1 MIFKVQLEKFE
12 GPLDLLLKLIEEQK
26 LDITRLN
33 LAKVADDYLEYIR
46 ANEGISL
53 ENLAEFVNI
62 ASRIILIK
70 SQNILP
76 SLEITAEEEKE
87 IVDLENQLRE
97 YQKFKRAGEDIGI
110 ALQKKRFS
118 FSRDYLLGVA
128 AAYSP
133 PKNVNVFDLKKAFL
147 NVVSEIVLPE
157 KIPEESVREI
167 ITLEDK
173 IEELKKSLQQ
183 RVETSFR
190 ELSSSAEN
198 KVEIIVAFLAMLEM
212 VKQRI
217 IDVEQKE
224 LFDDIRITN
233 PKLQTLSSE

>member
-1 MIFKVQLEKFE
+1 MFKVQLEKFE
-12 GPLDLLLKLIEEQK
+12 GPLDLLLQLIEEQK

-53 ENLAEFVNI
+53 ENLAEFVTI

-70 SQNILP
+70 SQSLLP

-97 YQKFKRAGEDIGI
+97 YQKFKIAGGKIGEI
-110 ALQKKRFS
+110 LKEKRFS

-147 NVVSEIVLPE
+147 KVVSEIVLPE
-157 KIPEESVREI
+157 KIPEETVREI

-173 IEELKKSLQQ
+173 IEELKNSLQK

-224 LFDDIRITN
+224 LFDDIKIAKVN
-233 PKLQTLSSE
+233 V

>member
-1 MIFKVQLEKFE
+1 MFKVQLEKFE

-46 ANEGISL
+46 TNENISL

-97 YQKFKRAGEDIGI
+97 YQKFKKAGEKIGET
-110 ALQKKRFS
+110 LKKKRFS

-128 AAYSP
+128 AAYFP

-147 NVVSEIVLPE
+147 KVVSEIVLPE
-157 KIPEESVREI
+157 KMPEESVREI

-173 IEELKKSLQQ
+173 IEELKESLQK

-198 KVEIIVAFLAMLEM
+198 KIEIIVAFLAMLEM

-224 LFDDIRITN
+224 LFEDIKIAKVN
-233 PKLQTLSSE
+233 V

>member
-1 MIFKVQLEKFE
+1 MFKVQLEKFE

-26 LDITRLN
+26 LDISRLN

-70 SQNILP
+70 SQSILP

-87 IVDLENQLRE
+87 IVDLENQLKI
-97 YQKFKRAGEDIGI
+97 YQKFKSAGEKIGKM
-110 ALQKKRFS
+110 LEREKFS

-128 AAYSP
+128 AAYSA

-147 NVVSEIVLPE
+147 KVVSEIILPE
-157 KIPEESVREI
+157 KMPEESVREI

-173 IEELKKSLQQ
+173 IEELKKSLQK

-190 ELSSSAEN
+190 ELSSSAES

-217 IDVEQKE
+217 INVEQNE
-224 LFDDIRITN
+224 LFDEIKIAKAN
-233 PKLQTLSSE
+233 V

>member
-1 MIFKVQLEKFE
+1 MFKVQLEKFE

-46 ANEGISL
+46 ANENISL

-97 YQKFKRAGEDIGI
+97 YQKFKKAGEKIGET
-110 ALQKKRFS
+110 LKKKRFS

-128 AAYSP
+128 AAYFP

-147 NVVSEIVLPE
+147 KVVSEIVLPE
-157 KIPEESVREI
+157 KMPEESVREI

-173 IEELKKSLQQ
+173 IEELKESLQK

-198 KVEIIVAFLAMLEM
+198 KIEIIVAFLAMLEM

-217 IDVEQKE
+217 IDVEQNE
-224 LFDDIRITN
+224 LFDEIKIAKVN
-233 PKLQTLSSE
+233 V

>member
-1 MIFKVQLEKFE
+1 MFKVQLEKFE

-46 ANEGISL
+46 ANESISL

-76 SLEITAEEEKE
+76 SLEISAEEEKE
-87 IVDLENQLRE
+87 IVDLENQLRV
-97 YQKFKRAGEDIGI
+97 YQKFKKGGEEIGKT
-110 ALQKKRFS
+110 LQKKRFS

-128 AAYSP
+128 AAYSA
-133 PKNVNVFDLKKAFL
+133 PKNVNVFDFKKAFL
-147 NVVSEIVLPE
+147 KVISEIILSE
-157 KIPEESVREI
+157 KVPEESVREI
-167 ITLEDK
+167 VTLEDK
-173 IEELKKSLQQ
+173 IEELKNSLKK

-198 KVEIIVAFLAMLEM
+198 KIEIIVAFLAMLEM

-224 LFDDIRITN
+224 LFDDIKIAKVN
-233 PKLQTLSSE
+233 V

>member
-1 MIFKVQLEKFE
+1 MFKVQLEKFE
-12 GPLDLLLKLIEEQK
+12 GPLDLLLKLIEEQR

-46 ANEGISL
+46 ANENISL

-97 YQKFKRAGEDIGI
+97 YQKFKKAGEKIGET
-110 ALQKKRFS
+110 LKKKRFS

-128 AAYSP
+128 AAYFP

-147 NVVSEIVLPE
+147 KVVSEIVLPE
-157 KIPEESVREI
+157 KMPEESVREI

-173 IEELKKSLQQ
+173 IEELKESLQK

-198 KVEIIVAFLAMLEM
+198 KIEIIVAFLAMLEM

-217 IDVEQKE
+217 IDVEQNE
-224 LFDDIRITN
+224 LFDEIKIAKVN
-233 PKLQTLSSE
+233 V

>member
-1 MIFKVQLEKFE
+1 MMFKVQLEKFE

-46 ANEGISL
+46 ANESISL

-97 YQKFKRAGEDIGI
+97 YQKFKTAGGEIGKI
-110 ALQKKRFS
+110 LEKKIFS

-128 AAYSP
+128 AAYSD
-133 PKNVNVFDLKKAFL
+133 PKNVNVFDLKKSLSQGCFGNCLAGK
-147 NVVSEIVLPE
+147 NSRGISEGDNH
-157 KIPEESVREI
+157 
-167 ITLEDK
+167 T
-173 IEELKKSLQQ
+173 
-183 RVETSFR
+183 
-190 ELSSSAEN
+190 
-198 KVEIIVAFLAMLEM
+198 
-212 VKQRI
+212 
-217 IDVEQKE
+217 
-224 LFDDIRITN
+224 
-233 PKLQTLSSE
+233 

>member
-1 MIFKVQLEKFE
+1 MFKVQLEKFE

-70 SQNILP
+70 SQSILP

-97 YQKFKRAGEDIGI
+97 YQKFKTAGEKIGKM
-110 ALQKKRFS
+110 LEGKHFS

-128 AAYSP
+128 AAYSA

-147 NVVSEIVLPE
+147 KVVSEIVLPE
-157 KIPEESVREI
+157 KMPEESVREI
-167 ITLEDK
+167 ITLEGK
-173 IEELKKSLQQ
+173 IEELKQSLQK

-190 ELSSSAEN
+190 ELSSSAES

-217 IDVEQKE
+217 IDVEQNE
-224 LFDDIRITN
+224 LFEDIKIA
-233 PKLQTLSSE
+233 KAHV

>member
-1 MIFKVQLEKFE
+1 MFNVQLEKFE

-26 LDITRLN
+26 LDITRLH

-46 ANEGISL
+46 ANESISL
-53 ENLAEFVNI
+53 ETLAEFVNI

-70 SQNILP
+70 SQSLLP
-76 SLEITAEEEKE
+76 TLEITAEEEKE

-97 YQKFKRAGEDIGI
+97 YQKFKLAGEKI
-110 ALQKKRFS
+110 ATLRSKKSFS

-128 AAYSP
+128 ASYCA
-133 PKNVNVFDLKKAFL
+133 PKNVNIFDLKKAFQK
-147 NVVSEIVLPE
+147 VIAEIVLPE
-157 KIPEESVREI
+157 KIPEETVREI

-173 IEELKKSLQQ
+173 IEELKNSLQQ

-190 ELSSSAEN
+190 ELSGSAKD

-217 IDVEQKE
+217 IDVEQNHMFE
-224 LFDDIRITN
+224 DIKILKN
-233 PKLQTLSSE
+233 EAGAV